1 MREAASNK
9 QRLYMELG
17 GWSAPNRIVSGITTK
32 NNGVSKSPFDS
43 LNMGLHVGDK
53 DADVIQN
60 RELLAGEIAFPLANW
75 VLGEQVHGTE
85 IAVVQKKD
93 AGRGSKS
100 LSDSIPSVDGLI
112 TNEPGLLL
120 AAFFADCV
128 PLYFSDAKTGWIGMA
143 HAGWRGTVGDMA
155 GKMIAALG
163 SQGANPANIEAMIGP
178 CISKHKYEVDDRIF
192 QQIPE
197 RFRAQVLTA
206 SGESDKY
213 YLDLQALNRLYLL
226 DAGVKDAHI
235 KTAPFCTYEMPE
247 FYSHRQDQGKT
258 GRMIGFIGMKEEQV

>member
-32 NNGVSKSPFDS
+32 NNGVSKSPFTS
-43 LNMGLHVGDK
+43 LNMGLHVGDQE
-53 DADVIQN
+53 ADVIQN
-60 RELLAGEIAFPLANW
+60 RQLLAAEIQFPLANW

-85 IAVVQKKD
+85 IAVVSKED

-128 PLYFSDAKTGWIGMA
+128 PLYFFDTNTGWIGMA

-155 GKMIAALG
+155 GKMIAALC
-163 SQGANPANIEAMIGP
+163 SQGADSANIEAMIGP
-178 CISKHKYEVDDRIF
+178 CISKQKYEVDDRIF
-192 QQIPE
+192 RQIPE
-197 RFRAQVLTA
+197 RFREEVLTA
-206 SGESDKY
+206 NGESDKY

-226 DAGVKDAHI
+226 DAGVKDEHI

-258 GRMIGFIGMKEEQV
+258 GRMIGFIGMKEEQL